1 MSEVLNKVSQAMKDV
16 AAQFESAVGFDD
28 DGAAVLPETWVKDNL
43 ALASGS
49 EELSLETVNLV
60 QNTEA
65 TFAGGIALGLGN
77 SGLKRMQEKADL
89 ERVSASV
96 DFGSNTIRASVDR
109 QIMVRAPGSTEEKP
123 KHGNVSVKLDS
134 GAAAKKGD
142 LKRVV
147 THVNEAF
154 TAAFSK

>member
-16 AAQFESAVGFDD
+16 AAQFEADVSFDD
-28 DGAAVLPETWVKDNL
+28 DGATVLPETWVKDNL
-43 ALASGS
+43 AKASGS
-49 EELSLETVNLV
+49 EELTLDTVNLV

-65 TFAGGIALGLGN
+65 TLAGGIALGLGN
-77 SGLKRMQEKADL
+77 AGVKRMQEKKDL

-96 DFGSNTIRASVDR
+96 DFGANTIRASVDR
-109 QIMVRAPGSTEEKP
+109 QIMVRAPGATEEKP
-123 KHGNVSVKLDS
+123 KFGNVSVKLDS

-154 TAAFSK
+154 TAAFGK